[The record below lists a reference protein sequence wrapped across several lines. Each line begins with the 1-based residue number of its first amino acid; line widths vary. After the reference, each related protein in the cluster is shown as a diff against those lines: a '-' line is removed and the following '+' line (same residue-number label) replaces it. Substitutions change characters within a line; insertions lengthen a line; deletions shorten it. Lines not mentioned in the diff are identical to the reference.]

1 MHIFFI
7 ENINSAKAI
16 LSEEESKHAVK
27 VLRLKVG
34 DEVQL
39 IDGKGGLYLAK
50 LINEHPKFCE
60 LEIVDTQLNYEKPE
74 YLLTIAIAPT
84 KNIDRLEWFLEKTT
98 EIGIHEIIPFL
109 SEHSERKVIKGDRLE
124 KVILAAA
131 KQSIK
136 AYLPKLAEMQKFD
149 ELVKQQFDSQ
159 KFIAHCNSWDLP
171 LLKKE
176 LRLRENA
183 LILIGPEGDF
193 SPREV
198 ELALANGFKEISL
211 GKSRLRT
218 ETAGVIACHTVSIM
232 NL

>member
-1 MHIFFI
+1 
-7 ENINSAKAI
+7 
-16 LSEEESKHAVK
+16 
-27 VLRLKVG
+27 
-34 DEVQL
+34 
-39 IDGKGGLYLAK
+39 
-50 LINEHPKFCE
+50 
-60 LEIVDTQLNYEKPE
+60 LNYEKPE

-98 EIGIHEIIPFL
+98 EIGIAEIIPFL